1 MENSY
6 FEVLQWAS
14 SLLIKNGQEGHAIYY
29 VFLKRKN
36 WEKIDWLQHM
46 KETMS
51 KEEKKQLETD
61 LSKLLNDYPPQYL
74 LGETEFY
81 GLPFLVNEHTLIP
94 RPETEELV
102 DYCLKENEAAYSTI
116 VDVGTGTGAIAISL
130 KHARPQWQVTGIDIS
145 KQALIVA
152 QENAKILNTTIDFL
166 SGDLLEPLMMN
177 GQKVDMII
185 SNPPYISKAEKNW
198 MDRSVIKYEP
208 ALALF
213 ADQNGLAIYQRLAE
227 EAKKVLKEDG
237 KIYLEIGFQQG
248 KAVQEIFQQAF
259 PTKQIIIKKDLA
271 KNDRI
276 VAIT

>member
-14 SLLIKNGQEGHAIYY
+14 SLLIKNGQECHAIYY

-46 KETMS
+46 KETMP

-94 RPETEELV
+94 RPETEELI

-227 EAKKVLKEDG
+227 EAKKVLEEDG

>member
-14 SLLIKNGQEGHAIYY
+14 SLLIKNGQECHAIYY

>member
-46 KETMS
+46 KETMP

-227 EAKKVLKEDG
+227 EAKKVLEEDG

-248 KAVQEIFQQAF
+248 RAVQEIFQQAF

-271 KNDRI
+271 ENDRI

>member
-213 ADQNGLAIYQRLAE
+213 AYQNGLAIYQRLAE

>member
-46 KETMS
+46 KETMP

-94 RPETEELV
+94 RPETEELI

-185 SNPPYISKAEKNW
+185 SNPPYISEAEKNW

-227 EAKKVLKEDG
+227 EAKKVLEEDG

-248 KAVQEIFQQAF
+248 RAVQEIFQQAF

-271 KNDRI
+271 ENDRI